1 MSVVTTTL
9 ISESVVIG
17 ADVCQLTAMDIRRE
31 VNRIPRANLVL
42 LDGDA
47 AKSEFVVSNSEHF
60 ALGKE
65 IEIKLRYEDKPEN
78 EITVFKG
85 LVVNHSVSASNEG
98 SYLSVELKDAAV
110 KLTKGRKSTVFV
122 DQTDNQIIEK
132 LVKDAKLTKG
142 VVDATRPQHAHLVQ
156 YYCTDWDFII
166 SRAEAQG
173 LLVTAEDGKLSV
185 RSVDLSKKPKEAY
198 HFKYGDNIFNL
209 EFSLDAE
216 DQCQEVNASAWD
228 IKTNKMTSPS
238 KAKSFALKQGDL
250 KGDKIAKDIGF
261 QPRQLL
267 NETPLAPEELQGWA
281 DGQLMRSRLSM
292 IRGTLSVKG
301 LADIKLLDTI
311 AIDGIGKHFNGNT
324 VVTGI
329 CHRID
334 GNNGWF
340 TDIQF
345 GLSARS
351 FALTEDIQEAPA
363 AGLLPG
369 VNGLHI
375 AIVDNFEEDPD
386 KQFRVKVKLPT
397 IDEKDAT
404 LWARLAS
411 PDAGDGRGWFFRP
424 EPGDEV
430 IVGFFNNDPRQPVIL
445 GALFSSTNKPPA
457 SVANISDKN
466 PTKAI
471 VSKTG
476 SMIGFTDE
484 EKGLIFI
491 ETKEGAK
498 VILDDDKKSLTLCDQ
513 NGNEFKMDNS
523 GISFKSAK
531 DFKLEASGSVEIKG
545 AKVDIK

>member
-9 ISESVVIG
+9 TSESVVIG

-42 LDGDA
+42 SDGDA
-47 AKSEFVVSNSEHF
+47 AESEFVVSNSGHF
-60 ALGKE
+60 APGKE
-65 IEIKLRYEDKPEN
+65 IEIKLRYEDEPES
-78 EITVFKG
+78 ESTVFKG
-85 LVVNHSVSASNEG
+85 LVMRHNVSASNK
-98 SYLSVELKDAAV
+98 SAYLSVELKDAAV
-110 KLTKGRKSTVFV
+110 KLTKGRKSAVFI
-122 DQTDNQIIEK
+122 DQADSQIIEQ
-132 LVKDAKLTKG
+132 LVEAAGLKKG
-142 VVDATRPQHAHLVQ
+142 IIDATRPTHAHIVQ
-156 YYCTDWDFII
+156 YHCTDWDFIL

-173 LLVTAEDGKLSV
+173 LLVSAEDGKLSV
-185 RSVDLSKKPKEAY
+185 RSVDLTKPAKRT
-198 HFKYGDNIFNL
+198 HQFKYGENIYDL

-216 DQCQEVNASAWD
+216 EQCQAVNTSAWN
-228 IKTNKMTSPS
+228 IKENKMTKPR
-238 KAKSFALKQGDL
+238 KAASFVLAQGDL
-250 KGDKIAKDIGF
+250 NGEKIARDVGF

-267 NETPLAPEELQGWA
+267 NQAPLAPEELQDWA
-281 DGQLMRSRLSM
+281 NGQLMRSRLSM

-386 KQFRVKVKLPT
+386 KQFRVKVILPT
-397 IDEKDAT
+397 IGEKDAT

-411 PDAGDGRGWFFRP
+411 PDAGNGRGWFFRP

-445 GALFSSTNKPPA
+445 GALFSPTNQPPKQ
-457 SVANISDKN
+457 VADKN

-491 ETKEGAK
+491 ETAEGASM
-498 VILDDDKKSLTLCDQ
+498 VIDDDAKSFEFCDQ
-513 NGNEFKMDNS
+513 NGNQFKMNDS
-523 GISFKSAK
+523 GISLKSAK
-531 DFKLEASGSVEIKG
+531 DFKLEASGNVVIKG